1 METVYLII
9 IFILGLVFGS
19 FYNVVGLRLSKGESI
34 VKPKSHCTACNHELK
49 VLDLVPV
56 LSYIFLRGRCRYCKS
71 KISGVYIIT
80 EIITGLLFALSY
92 YVFGF
97 SYDFII
103 AILLSSLF
111 SIICVS
117 DFNFYIIPDEVNFIF
132 PIFIFIVNVFRLG
145 IINAL
150 IYLGY
155 ALIMFVFMYL
165 LMLFGNYAFKKES
178 LGGGDIKLMISIG
191 QILPI
196 ASSMFS
202 LFLSAALALP
212 LSMFMLVKNKN
223 KTVPFGP
230 FLVVGV
236 LITFMLKLNIIKYL
250 I

>member
-1 METVYLII
+1 METVYLVL

-34 VKPKSHCTACNHELK
+34 IKPKSHCTACNHELK

-56 LSYIFLRGRCRYCKS
+56 LSYIFLGGKCRYCKA

-103 AILLSSLF
+103 AIFLSSLF
-111 SIICVS
+111 AIICVS

-150 IYLGY
+150 IYLAY
-155 ALIMFVFMYL
+155 ATIMFVFMYL

-212 LSMFMLVKNKN
+212 LSIFMLIKHKNKV
-223 KTVPFGP
+223 VPFGP
-230 FLVVGV
+230 FLVIGV
-236 LITFMLKLNIIKYL
+236 LITFMLKLDIIKYL